1 MPWSHDQSIRTLR
14 LTYNAAVAA
23 HANCS
28 RSITEARMSGQAPS
42 PDLVEAEA
50 NARIK
55 LNEARTKLLAAM
67 TESITGGV
75 EADLPFPQP

>member
-42 PDLVEAEA
+42 PELVEAEA
-50 NARIK
+50 NARTT
-55 LNEARTKLLAAM
+55 LNDTRAKLLAAM
-67 TESITGGV
+67 TEGITGGV